1 MQINQSIGAKCQ
13 TLAIY
18 LAQMQFVRIYP
29 AQVDFFILVVVVGGG
44 VGVGCSVNQKGLV
57 LQKDDWSLLLLLSSS
72 TPPKAGAPSAVCASC
87 CRSQQ
92 LPGQKSKSE
101 MHPCPPKIHS
111 SRSAVLESL
120 DSTTRQSA
128 RVSFVPQLKRKLEKK
143 KEVASRSP
151 RLGFGSQ
158 DSTFKMLRCFL

>member
-1 MQINQSIGAKCQ
+1 MQWWKYANKSEYRSKVSNLSNIFGSN
-13 TLAIY
+13 AICPN
-18 LAQMQFVRIYP
+18 LSSSSWLFH
-29 AQVDFFILVVVVGGG
+29 FGGGGG
-44 VGVGCSVNQKGLV
+44 VRCKQDGLV
-57 LQKDDWSLLLLLSSS
+57 LQKRDWSLLLLSSS
-72 TPPKAGAPSAVCASC
+72 TPPKAGAPSAVCVSC

-128 RVSFVPQLKRKLEKK
+128 RVSFVPQLIHKLEKK
-143 KEVASRSP
+143 KKKVASRSP